1 MMNKPAFW
9 NSIGIYLLLYNNILL
24 IISLILAMKALIEGT
39 ASFSLAVWYQILVF
53 IIYLIVVAGLFMGGK
68 VGYIFAILFIP
79 FIILFY
85 FYPPLMVSM
94 FPKIIMQPFRLI
106 EMLAFL
112 YLVFSPESRE
122 YIKNC

>member
-1 MMNKPAFW
+1 MNKPVFW

-24 IISLILAMKALIEGT
+24 IISLILSMKALIEGT
-39 ASFSLAVWYQILVF
+39 ATFSSAVWYQILVF

-68 VGYIFAILFIP
+68 IGYLLAVLFIP
-79 FIILFY
+79 CIIFFY

-94 FPKIIMQPFRLI
+94 FPKIIMQPFRLF
-106 EMLAFL
+106 ELLACF
-112 YLVFSPESRE
+112 YLVLSSKSRA